1 MSSDSTIEE
10 ERLSEDARSDE
21 AGHRSVLQ
29 QAAGRL
35 SFRRKIRHLYDR
47 LAHGLISFG
56 GISVIITILLIFLYL
71 FYEVVPLFES
81 AEINQIEQ
89 YNIEG
94 AGNSQTLHIAIEEQA
109 EIAMRLG
116 ADGVVTF
123 FDFKSGA
130 IISRSSI
137 PLPPSAEISSFSI
150 DTEASGVMA
159 LGLSNGQLQIVA
171 HEYDISF
178 LPPDNER
185 VITPSLTYPFGE
197 DPYQLFT
204 DSEVADLALRTRGD
218 ELTLAALDAAGDI
231 QVVEVS
237 QQSGLFAAFDSD
249 GDDNF
254 DVEFAP
260 ETIRSAEST
269 RLLLDGDR
277 RWLFAVA
284 DNGLVR
290 IADLRAIQEGEFTG
304 FDIETFVTED
314 GLRPTNVSFLL
325 GGISLLVADE
335 SGAIGQWFISR
346 QGEQSTLNKI
356 RSFEPSAL
364 PVSSITVE
372 QRRKNFISADS
383 SGGVAIYNTTANRAV
398 FSQNLLPTGIAG
410 LALSPRG
417 DALLIEAEDGTFSA
431 WEVHNEHP
439 EVSLSALWE
448 RVWYEG
454 YSEPEYIWQS
464 SAATN
469 EFEPKYSLVP
479 LSFGTLKAAFY
490 AMLIAAPLAICG
502 AIFTG
507 YFMAPGMRSKVKPLI
522 ELMEALPTVV
532 LGFLAGLWLAP
543 FVEQNL
549 LGIFSILVILPLSIL
564 LASLG
569 WMFLPKRIRHA
580 VPDGWE
586 AAILIPVVIL
596 FGVFS
601 FLIAAP
607 LELLLFDGDIRFW
620 ITNDLGIAYD
630 QRNAMVVGFAMGF
643 AVIPTVFSIAEDA
656 IFTVPRHLSYGSLAL
671 GATPWQSLVR
681 VVLPTASPGIFSGL
695 MIGLGRAVGET
706 MIVLMATGNTPIMDI
721 NIFEGMRT
729 LAANIAVEIPESEVD
744 STHYRILFLA
754 ALVLFTFTFVINTV
768 AEIVRQRLRS
778 KYSTI

>member
-1 MSSDSTIEE
+1 
-10 ERLSEDARSDE
+10 
-21 AGHRSVLQ
+21 
-29 QAAGRL
+29 
-35 SFRRKIRHLYDR
+35 
-47 LAHGLISFG
+47 
-56 GISVIITILLIFLYL
+56 
-71 FYEVVPLFES
+71 
-81 AEINQIEQ
+81 
-89 YNIEG
+89 
-94 AGNSQTLHIAIEEQA
+94 
-109 EIAMRLG
+109 
-116 ADGVVTF
+116 VTF
-123 FDFKSGA
+123 FGFDSGELVSQSR
-130 IISRSSI
+130 IS
-137 PLPPSAEISSFSI
+137 LPAEAEITSFAI

-159 LGLSNGQLQIVA
+159 LGLSSGQVQIFA
-171 HEYDISF
+171 HEYETSF
-178 LPPDNER
+178 VPPDNRR
-185 VITPSLTYPFGE
+185 VITPQISYPFGE
-197 DPYQLFT
+197 DPYQLFAGE
-204 DSEVADLALRTRGD
+204 EVSDLALRTRGE
-218 ELTLAALDAAGDI
+218 ELTLAALDPAGNI
-231 QVVEVS
+231 QLVDVS
-237 QQSGLFAAFDSD
+237 EQSSLFAAFDGD
-249 GDDNF
+249 GGGSF

-260 ETIRSAEST
+260 AAITAPETTSLMI
-269 RLLLDGDR
+269 DGDR
-277 RWLFAVA
+277 RWLFAIA

-290 IADLRAIQEGEFTG
+290 AADLRNIREGDFTN
-304 FDIETFVTED
+304 FDIETFVTEN
-314 GLRPTNVSFLL
+314 GISPVSVTFLL
-325 GGISLLVADE
+325 GGVSMLVADE
-335 SGAIGQWFISR
+335 SGAISQWFVSR
-346 QGEQSTLNKI
+346 QEGLTELSLI
-356 RSFEPSAL
+356 RKFHPSSQLVNA
-364 PVSSITVE
+364 VTVE
-372 QRRKNFISADS
+372 QRRKNFITADT
-383 SGGVAIYNTTANRAV
+383 SGLVSIYNTTANRAV
-398 FSQNLLPTGIAG
+398 FSDQLLADPIAG

-417 DALLIEAEDGTFSA
+417 DALLLESQDGTFSA

-439 EVSLSALWE
+439 EVSWSALWDK
-448 RVWYEG
+448 VWYEG

-507 YFMAPGMRSKVKPLI
+507 YFMAPAMRSKVKPLI

-549 LGIFSILVILPLSIL
+549 LGIFSILIILPLSML
-564 LASLG
+564 LASFA
-569 WMFLPKRIRHA
+569 WMFLPKRIRHV

-586 AAILIPVVIL
+586 AAILIPVIIL
-596 FGVFS
+596 FGFLS
-601 FLIAAP
+601 FLIATP
-607 LELLLFDGDIRFW
+607 LEILLFNGDIRFW

-754 ALVLFTFTFVINTV
+754 ALVLFMFTFVINTA

>member
-1 MSSDSTIEE
+1 MNTANNSEANKQPQSEPANST
-10 ERLSEDARSDE
+10 ERI
-21 AGHRSVLQ
+21 SVLQ
-29 QAAGRL
+29 QAADRL
-35 SFRRKIRHLYDR
+35 SLRRKIRHMNDR
-47 LAHGLISFG
+47 VARGLISFG

-81 AEINQIEQ
+81 AEFNQVEEYSIAD
-89 YNIEG
+89 NG
-94 AGNSQTLHIAIEEQA
+94 DASTLYTAIEEQA
-109 EIAMRLG
+109 EIAMHLDDAG
-116 ADGVVTF
+116 LITF
-123 FDFKSGA
+123 FAFTSGEV
-130 IISRSSI
+130 ISQHQI
-137 PLPPSAEISSFSI
+137 ELPVGAEITSFAL
-150 DTEASGVMA
+150 DTDASGVMV
-159 LGLSNGQLQIVA
+159 LGLSNGQVKIVA
-171 HEYDISF
+171 HEYDVRF
-178 LPPDNER
+178 LPPDNAR
-185 VITPSLTYPFGE
+185 LITPVVSFPFGE
-197 DPYQLFT
+197 DPYQLF
-204 DSEVADLALRTRGD
+204 DAAPVIDLAIRTRG
-218 ELTLAALDAAGDI
+218 EEFTLAAIDNAGRI
-231 QVVEVS
+231 QALEAS
-237 QQSGLFAAFDSD
+237 KQTSLFAAFDD
-249 GDDNF
+249 AEG
-254 DVEFAP
+254 EFEVDLAP
-260 ETIRSAEST
+260 QSLSAT
-269 RLLLDGDR
+269 GATQILIDGDR
-277 RWLFAVA
+277 RWLYAVSG
-284 DNGLVR
+284 NGLVR
-290 IADLRAIQEGEFTG
+290 LADMRRIMRGEFED
-304 FDIETFVTED
+304 FEIETFVTEN
-314 GLRPTNVSFLL
+314 GSRPTNISFLL
-325 GGISLLVADE
+325 GGVSLLVADD
-335 SGAIGQWFISR
+335 SGAIGQWFVSG
-346 QGEQSTLNKI
+346 QAGQAEFNKI
-356 RSFEPSAL
+356 RSFEPSDTGIAA
-364 PVSSITVE
+364 VTVE
-372 QRRKNFISADS
+372 QRRKNFVSGDAYGRIS
-383 SGGVAIYNTTANRAV
+383 IYNTTANRAV
-398 FSQNLLPTGIAG
+398 FSEELIDGEIAS

-417 DALLIEAEDGTFSA
+417 DALLVESQDGTFSA

-439 EVSLSALWE
+439 EVSWSALWNQ
-448 RVWYEG
+448 VWYEG
-454 YSEPEYIWQS
+454 YSGPEYIWQS

-507 YFMAPGMRSKVKPLI
+507 YFMAPVMRSRVKPLI

-549 LGIFSILVILPLSIL
+549 LGIFSILIILPLSIL
-564 LASLG
+564 CASLG
-569 WMFLPKRIRHA
+569 WMFLPKKIRHA

-586 AAILIPVVIL
+586 AAILIPVIL
-596 FGVFS
+596 VFGAFS
-601 FLIAAP
+601 FLIATP
-607 LELLLFDGDIRFW
+607 LEVWLFDGDIRFW
-620 ITNDLGIAYD
+620 ITSELGVAYD

-754 ALVLFTFTFVINTV
+754 ALVLFTFTFVINTI